1 MCRWIGLAMAV
12 MVLVLGLGPVA
23 RGGDGGPATVKVTTS
38 EGQAVPLFP
47 EDLTGLSSR
56 PLIKMRDAL
65 DKKIHN
71 GFFSLYRVPAKAGIE
86 LVGEYN
92 VTTVPCRLTVYQIS
106 KRTGAAGRE
115 LRVVATGYHVKPE
128 KAVFRQRVEKL
139 DENVFFITAEKV
151 AAATELNSH
160 LRYMES
166 QGNAILLKG
175 YGTNFDLSMLKLKM
189 AGKNTGNDHGAIE
202 FEKDAHWL
210 VAQLINPLWLM
221 SVRIES
227 E

>member
-1 MCRWIGLAMAV
+1 MYRWFGLAMAI
-12 MVLVLGLGPVA
+12 MALVLGLGPVA
-23 RGGDGGPATVKVTTS
+23 RGGDGRPVTVKVTTS
-38 EGQAVPLFP
+38 EGQAVPLLP

-56 PLIKMRDAL
+56 PLIKVREAL

-71 GFFSLYRVPAKAGIE
+71 GFFSLYRVPAKAGTE

-106 KRTGAAGRE
+106 KRNGAGRE

-139 DENVFFITAEKV
+139 EENVFFITAEKV